1 MTIGGENSTSTL
13 NLVGFSSGVVQ
24 LAPLEM
30 APWDLMEIT
39 CPHMGIYRTI
49 SQTQWKASH
58 LLRPGNPH
66 PAAARTIS
74 MSSSIRTGA
83 PLNLFLL
90 RDISQHLN
98 LLGANPTIISGLCP
112 EETPAC
118 NETIRTESEV
128 GGEETENCKV
138 PDELDN
144 ANLPPLPMAPR
155 PAPAQAQ
162 RPEDLAGHLVPPPGH
177 HIVHAPPQPENLV

>member
-13 NLVGFSSGVVQ
+13 NLVGFSSGVAQ

-39 CPHMGIYRTI
+39 CPHMGIDRTI

-83 PLNLFLL
+83 PPNLFLL
-90 RDISQHLN
+90 RDTTYLNTSICWVQTQRSSQ
-98 LLGANPTIISGLCP
+98 
-112 EETPAC
+112 AC
-118 NETIRTESEV
+118 AQR
-128 GGEETENCKV
+128 K
-138 PDELDN
+138 
-144 ANLPPLPMAPR
+144 PR
-155 PAPAQAQ
+155 PAMKQFAQSRRLEERRFRLQ
-162 RPEDLAGHLVPPPGH
+162 RIARFQMSLTMPTFHHFPWPCDQRQHRHRDLKTWPVT
-177 HIVHAPPQPENLV
+177 